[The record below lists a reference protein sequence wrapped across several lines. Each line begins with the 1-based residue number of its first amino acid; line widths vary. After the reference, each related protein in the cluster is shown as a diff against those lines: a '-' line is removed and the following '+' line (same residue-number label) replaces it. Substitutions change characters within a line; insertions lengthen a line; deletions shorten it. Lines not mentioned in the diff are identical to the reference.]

1 MRPVT
6 EERYSELAGSIMT
19 SGSNNI
25 TRATRDASMAID
37 PQELFGF
44 DALSKRYG
52 FKTVRAA
59 EDMPSSGA
67 PIPPLDSPT

>member
-1 MRPVT
+1 
-6 EERYSELAGSIMT
+6 
-19 SGSNNI
+19 
-25 TRATRDASMAID
+25 MAID